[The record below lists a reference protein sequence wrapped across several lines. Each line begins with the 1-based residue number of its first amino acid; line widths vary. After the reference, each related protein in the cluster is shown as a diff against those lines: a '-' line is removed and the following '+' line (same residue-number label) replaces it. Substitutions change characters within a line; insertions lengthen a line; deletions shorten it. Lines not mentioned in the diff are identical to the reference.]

1 MINIWIINGVGDDH
15 HEPNHPGIQCKL
27 WKQYLWKKVYFASLG
42 FKPETFSFPGIETF
56 YQWLH
61 FLLLK
66 MNYMLKEMLTMMLK
80 MMLGFELKLM
90 MRFRCMLACCRCC
103 QWNLGRSK
111 TFKDI
116 FLKSKW
122 FSFYC
127 LLKKDTPST
136 WIEEDRR
143 ICLAHLWWCHC
154 DILLSHKLWHVPCGE
169 GATLFSVA
177 GREDSTVYSLPTI
190 SFTFKKYFRNFE
202 YISQGCLDALGV
214 CSATLFQIR
223 TRQTIPYN
231 QRP

>member
-127 LLKKDTPST
+127 QLTPQKRHT
-136 WIEEDRR
+136 F
-143 ICLAHLWWCHC
+143 HLNWGRQEN
-154 DILLSHKLWHVPCGE
+154 LSGTPVMMSLWYSFESQVVACAMWRGGHLVFCGW
-169 GATLFSVA
+169 
-177 GREDSTVYSLPTI
+177 
-190 SFTFKKYFRNFE
+190 
-202 YISQGCLDALGV
+202 
-214 CSATLFQIR
+214 
-223 TRQTIPYN
+223 
-231 QRP
+231 